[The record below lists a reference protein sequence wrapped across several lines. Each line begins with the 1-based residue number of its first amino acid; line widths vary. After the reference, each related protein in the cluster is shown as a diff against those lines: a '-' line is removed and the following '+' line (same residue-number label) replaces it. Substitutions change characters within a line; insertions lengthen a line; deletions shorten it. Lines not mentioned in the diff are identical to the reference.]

1 MGPGASTAGASVIA
15 STAASEGATAGSLEH
30 ATQSAA
36 ERRALRMGRDRRTDA
51 AAREL
56 AEEFRRVVATRS
68 VMARVHLLN
77 FNADEVD
84 ARAEALREA
93 GHALKTDAY
102 SGSIKVVRDGKPDAL
117 VINLARAPSN
127 GTQLAA
133 MVRQSAWGRNVALLF
148 VDGEPEKVER
158 AKKLLP
164 DATYTSWAKV
174 KTALRAA
181 LANPLAKPHVPKSL
195 VTSNA
200 PLVKKLAIK
209 PGATVVM
216 IDAPSGF
223 EDALGE
229 LPEGVK
235 LRERGVGDLVIWFVR
250 SSEDLERDV
259 ERIVTNAGE
268 APVWIAWKKKSS
280 DALSDLSSM
289 VVLEVGRAMG
299 RSDSKVCAIDATWS
313 AIMFCDAS
321 KTRRTSR

>member
-1 MGPGASTAGASVIA
+1 
-15 STAASEGATAGSLEH
+15 
-30 ATQSAA
+30 
-36 ERRALRMGRDRRTDA
+36 
-51 AAREL
+51 
-56 AEEFRRVVATRS
+56 
-68 VMARVHLLN
+68 MARVHLLN

-84 ARAEALREA
+84 ARAEALRAA
-93 GHALKTDAY
+93 GHAVKTDAY
-102 SGSIKVVRDGKPDAL
+102 SGSIKVVRDGDPEAL
-117 VINLARAPSN
+117 VINLGRAPSN

-133 MVRQSAWGRNVALLF
+133 VIRQSAWGRNVAIVF
-148 VDGEPEKVER
+148 VDGEPEKIER

-174 KTALRAA
+174 KSALRST

-216 IDAPSGF
+216 LDAPSGF

-259 ERIVTNAGE
+259 ERIITNAGE
-268 APVWIAWKKKSS
+268 APVWIAWRKKSS
-280 DALSDLSSM
+280 DARSDLSSM

-321 KTRRTSR
+321 KPRRKTR